1 MISYT
6 SFRLI
11 CGYKLVGVI
20 PHKKL
25 IMRHTNPFS
34 SPSDAVRNDLLRKYF
49 IVLTREYINRKLSW
63 MRAFIM
69 SI

>member
-1 MISYT
+1 MVLYVI
-6 SFRLI
+6 FRPI

-34 SPSDAVRNDLLRKYF
+34 SPSDAVRNDILRKYLT
-49 IVLTREYINRKLSW
+49 VLTREYTTASRPG
-63 MRAFIM
+63 
-69 SI
+69 

>member
-1 MISYT
+1 MDDIVYH

-34 SPSDAVRNDLLRKYF
+34 SPSDAVRNDVLRK
-49 IVLTREYINRKLSW
+49 
-63 MRAFIM
+63 
-69 SI
+69 

>member
-6 SFRLI
+6 SFRPI
-11 CGYKLVGVI
+11 YGYKLVGVI

-49 IVLTREYINRKLSW
+49 DSPNSHVYKANPPG
-63 MRAFIM
+63 
-69 SI
+69 

>member
-1 MISYT
+1 MLFIT
-6 SFRLI
+6 FRPI

-34 SPSDAVRNDLLRKYF
+34 SPSDAVRDDLLRKLLM
-49 IVLTREYINRKLSW
+49 ILTRV
-63 MRAFIM
+63 
-69 SI
+69 

>member
-1 MISYT
+1 MILYT
-6 SFRLI
+6 TFRPI

-34 SPSDAVRNDLLRKYF
+34 SPSDAVRNDLLRKLLM
-49 IVLTREYINRKLSW
+49 ILTRV
-63 MRAFIM
+63 
-69 SI
+69 

>member
-1 MISYT
+1 MKNIIMDGTIYH
-6 SFRLI
+6 FRPI

-34 SPSDAVRNDLLRKYF
+34 SPSDAVRNDLLRK
-49 IVLTREYINRKLSW
+49 
-63 MRAFIM
+63 
-69 SI
+69 

>member
-1 MISYT
+1 MKN
-6 SFRLI
+6 FRPI
-11 CGYKLVGVI
+11 CGYKLVGVT

-25 IMRHTNPFS
+25 IMRHKNPFS

-49 IVLTREYINRKLSW
+49 DSPNSHVYKSESSW